1 MIIGRLGNRNID
13 HQHHFLV
20 AMTQEPVTS
29 LLLVYRL
36 IKEKEKLVEPIYR
49 FLRPKAQVSRCWIC
63 LSVKVQMARA
73 PESLS

>member
-1 MIIGRLGNRNID
+1 MIIGKLGNRNID

-36 IKEKEKLVEPIYR
+36 IKEKKN
-49 FLRPKAQVSRCWIC
+49 
-63 LSVKVQMARA
+63 
-73 PESLS
+73 